1 MNTPW
6 IGRIVSSS
14 LSMQQPENG
23 ANIYLTID
31 YSLQKAV
38 EDIIK
43 KYYYELR
50 PDDISVIIMDPF
62 DGKIKAMA

>member
-6 IGRIVSSS
+6 IGKIASSS
-14 LSMQQPENG
+14 FSVQQAENG

-31 YSLQKAV
+31 YTLQKTV

-50 PDDISVIIMDPF
+50 ADDISIVIMDPF
-62 DGKIKAMA
+62 N